1 MTYRTSG
8 APLRIAVITPP
19 WFEIP
24 PSGYGGIEWMCHW
37 LIEGL
42 VDAGHEGLVVGAG
55 RSGTRARF
63 VATYDTPQGRRLG
76 EPLPDIMHAARAVPA
91 LAAFDPHVVHDHTLS
106 GPLTARARRVPTV
119 VTAHGPVDG
128 EIGGYYAALGDAIR
142 LVSISQHQRSKV
154 PGLPWAGTVH
164 NAIPVADYPF
174 RSGKEDFGL
183 FLGRM
188 SPEKAPHL
196 AIEAARRAGLRL
208 VIAAKCN
215 EEPERRYF
223 DEYVRPL
230 LGTDTDWI
238 GEADTATKKD
248 LLARARCLVFPIQ
261 WDEPFGIV
269 MIEALACGTPVVA
282 LRAGSVPEVV
292 DHGETGYVCG
302 TLDEMVDAIGR
313 TADLDP
319 AACRRVA
326 LARFDVRRMVDG
338 YELVYRRVLAEHAQ
352 ARRREAVPALLAP
365 PDLLTAGGDGS
376 PALTYL
382 P

>member
-8 APLRIAVITPP
+8 VPLRIAVITPP

-24 PSGYGGIEWMCHW
+24 PTGYGGIEWMCHW

-42 VDAGHEGLVVGAG
+42 VDSGHEVLVVGAG
-55 RSGTRARF
+55 RSRTSARF
-63 VATYDTPQGRRLG
+63 VATYDTPQGMRLG
-76 EPLPDIMHAARAVPA
+76 EPLPDIMHAARALPA
-91 LAAFDPHVVHDHTLS
+91 LAAFEPDVVHDHTLS
-106 GPLTARARRVPTV
+106 GPLTARARPVPTV

-128 EIGGYYAALGDAIR
+128 EIGRYYAALGDAIR
-142 LVSISQHQRSKV
+142 LVSISQDQRSKV
-154 PGLPWAGTVH
+154 PELPWAGTVH

-174 RSGKEDFGL
+174 RAGKEEYAL

-215 EEPERRYF
+215 EEPEHRYF
-223 DEYVRPL
+223 EEHVKPL
-230 LGTDTDWI
+230 LGPDTDWI

-248 LLARARCLVFPIQ
+248 LLSRARCFVFPIQ

-282 LRAGSVPEVV
+282 LRAGSVPEIV
-292 DHGETGYVCG
+292 DHGETGFVCE
-302 TLDEMVDAIGR
+302 TLDGMVDAIGR
-313 TADLDP
+313 TADIDP
-319 AACRRVA
+319 AACRRAA
-326 LARFDVRRMVDG
+326 LARFDVRRMIDG

-352 ARRREAVPALLAP
+352 ARRRDGMSALLVP
-365 PDLLTAGGDGS
+365 PDVLTAGGDGS
-376 PALTYL
+376 PAVTYL

>member
-1 MTYRTSG
+1 
-8 APLRIAVITPP
+8 LRVAVVTPP
-19 WFEIP
+19 WFQIP
-24 PSGYGGIEWMCHW
+24 PTGYGGIEWMCHW
-37 LIEGL
+37 LTEGL
-42 VDAGHEGLVVGAG
+42 VASGHDVLVIGAG
-55 RSGTRARF
+55 RKGTSARF
-63 VATYDTPQGRRLG
+63 VATYDEPQGRRLG
-76 EPLPDIMHAARAVPA
+76 EPLPDIMHAAKALHA
-91 LAAFDPHVVHDHTLS
+91 LAAFEPDVVHDHTLA
-106 GPLTARARRVPTV
+106 GPLTAPARSVPTV

-128 EIGGYYAALGDAIR
+128 EIGAYYAALGESIR
-142 LVSISQHQRSKV
+142 LVSISQDQRSKG
-154 PGLPWAGTVH
+154 PDLPWAGTVH
-164 NAIPVADYPF
+164 NAIPVDEYPF
-174 RSGKEDFGL
+174 RADKEGFAL

-215 EEPERRYF
+215 EKAEHRYF
-223 DEYVRPL
+223 EEYVSPL
-230 LGTDTDWI
+230 LGSDTDWI

-248 LLARARCLVFPIQ
+248 LLSRARCFVFPIQ

-292 DHGETGYVCG
+292 DHGETGFICD
-302 TLDEMVDAIGR
+302 TLDDLVEALGR
-313 TADLDP
+313 TDSIDP
-319 AACRRVA
+319 AACRLAA

-352 ARRREAVPALLAP
+352 SRRRDAMPALLATDP
-365 PDLLTAGGDGS
+365 AANALRIGTDAG
-376 PALTYL
+376 PTVTYL

>member
-8 APLRIAVITPP
+8 VPLRIAVITPP

-42 VDAGHEGLVVGAG
+42 VGSGHEVLVVGAG
-55 RSGTRARF
+55 RSATSGRF
-63 VATYDTPQGRRLG
+63 VATYDEPQGMRLG
-76 EPLPDIMHAARAVPA
+76 EPLPDIMHAALALPA
-91 LAAFDPHVVHDHTLS
+91 LDEFAPDVVHDHTLS
-106 GPLTARARRVPTV
+106 GPLTAAARSVPTV

-128 EIGGYYAALGDAIR
+128 EIGRYYAALGDRIR
-142 LVSISQHQRSKV
+142 LVSISQDQRSKV

-164 NAIPVADYPF
+164 NAIPVAEYPF
-174 RSGKEDFGL
+174 RAEKEDFGL

-196 AIEAARRAGLRL
+196 AIEAARRAGIRL

-215 EEPERRYF
+215 EEPEHRYF
-223 DEYVRPL
+223 EERVKPQ
-230 LGTDTDWI
+230 LGPDTEWI

-248 LLARARCLVFPIQ
+248 LLARARCFVFPIQ

-292 DHGETGYVCG
+292 DHGETGFVCG
-302 TLDEMVDAIGR
+302 SLDEMVDAIGR
-313 TADLDP
+313 TGEIDP
-319 AACRRVA
+319 AACRRAA
-326 LARFDVRRMVDG
+326 LARFDVRRMIDG

-352 ARRREAVPALLAP
+352 ARRRDAVPALLAP
-365 PDLLTAGGDGS
+365 ADFLTAGGDG
-376 PALTYL
+376 AVTYL